1 VSNSP
6 KSSEET
12 PSSTSLP
19 EADDN
24 SGSTSKSQKLVS
36 ETRDVNSEKIMME
49 EKSLNVNTNENDE
62 MKGDDSVQNDKSDEK
77 DEIKGD
83 DSVQNDKSDEKDET
97 RGDDSVQ
104 NDKSDLTV

>member
-36 ETRDVNSEKIMME
+36 ETRDVNSEKILMY
-49 EKSLNVNTNENDE
+49 NTILSRND
-62 MKGDDSVQNDKSDEK
+62 
-77 DEIKGD
+77 
-83 DSVQNDKSDEKDET
+83 
-97 RGDDSVQ
+97 
-104 NDKSDLTV
+104 L

>member
-1 VSNSP
+1 LYRVIF
-6 KSSEET
+6 
-12 PSSTSLP
+12 
-19 EADDN
+19 N

-36 ETRDVNSEKIMME
+36 ETRDVNSEKILME

>member
-1 VSNSP
+1 MSNSP

-36 ETRDVNSEKIMME
+36 ETRDVNSEKILME
-49 EKSLNVNTNENDE
+49 EKSLNVNENDE
-62 MKGDDSVQNDKSDEK
+62 MKGEDSVQNDKSDEK